1 MPLSKIDEAGLASGA
16 QFIGFKN
23 RIINGAMVIDQR
35 NAGTSNTVNSN
46 SGTQFGADRF
56 LVQGTSSEG
65 VFTSQQLSATPP
77 TGFKN
82 YVRIQT
88 TTASASPASGSLY
101 AMSQIIEGFNI
112 ADLGFGAAGAST
124 VTFSF
129 WIRSS
134 LTGTFSGSLK
144 NGNAY
149 NRSYPFTFTISAA
162 NTWEYKTVTV
172 AGDTSGTW
180 QTGNLG
186 GLIVYWDLGCGS
198 SLLSTANSWQG
209 GNFNGVT
216 GSTRLI
222 STLNATLDIT
232 GVQLEKG
239 STATSFDSR
248 SYGTELQLCQ
258 RYYYR
263 VAAQIAGDYTIA
275 TSALAI
281 STTQAFVMTNFPV
294 QMRTR
299 PTALEQNGTASDY
312 VVVRAGSATFNAC
325 SSVPT
330 FSQAGLMSAMSIFTV
345 ASGLTNGSAGYVYG
359 NTTAAYL
366 GWSAEL

>member
-1 MPLSKIDEAGLASGA
+1 MPLSKIDEAGLASSA
-16 QFIGFKN
+16 QFTGFKN
-23 RIINGAMVIDQR
+23 RIINGDMRIDQR
-35 NAGTSNTVNSN
+35 NAGAAITTHGSFVVDRIGTALTNGSASGITVQQSSTVPSDVGFTNSVVYTVGTGGAVGS
-46 SGTQFGADRF
+46 SGSYGIQQRI
-56 LVQGTSSEG
+56 EG
-65 VFTSQQLSATPP
+65 YNFSDILS
-77 TGFKN
+77 G
-82 YVRIQT
+82 
-88 TTASASPASGSLY
+88 TASAKQFTL
-101 AMSQIIEGFNI
+101 
-112 ADLGFGAAGAST
+112 
-124 VTFSF
+124 SF
-129 WIRSS
+129 WVRSS
-134 LTGTFSGSLK
+134 IIGTYGVSFRNSAK
-144 NGNAY
+144 D
-149 NRSYPFTFTISAA
+149 RSYIATYTVNAA
-162 NTWEYKTVTV
+162 NTWEYKTITIT
-172 AGDTSGTW
+172 GDTGGTW
-180 QTGNLG
+180 LTNNGI
-186 GLIVYWDLGCGS
+186 GLDLFFDLGAGTS
-198 SLLSTANSWQG
+198 SSTTSGSWQAGNYTGLTG
-209 GNFNGVT
+209 GVKLVETT
-216 GSTRLI
+216 G
-222 STLNATLDIT
+222 ATFYIT

-239 STATSFDSR
+239 STATSFDYR
-248 SYGTELQLCQ
+248 PYGTELQLCQ

-312 VVVRAGSATFNAC
+312 AVVRAGSATFNAC

>member
-1 MPLSKIDEAGLASGA
+1 MALTQVQPGMLASDS

-35 NAGTSNTVNSN
+35 NAGAAITVNSN
-46 SGTQFGADRF
+46 TGTQFGADRF
-56 LVQGTSSEG
+56 LVQGTTSAG
-65 VFTSQQLSATPP
+65 VFTAQQSTATPP
-77 TGFKN
+77 SGFTKFL
-82 YVRIQT
+82 RITT
-88 TTASASPASGSLY
+88 TTASASPASGALY
-101 AMSQIIEGFNI
+101 AASQIIEGFNI

-144 NGNAY
+144 NGNSF
-149 NRSYPFTFTISAA
+149 NRSYPFTYTINAA

-172 AGDTSGTW
+172 AGDTTGTW

-198 SLLSTANSWQG
+198 SLLSTANSWQA

-232 GVQLEKG
+232 GVQLELG
-239 STATSFDSR
+239 STATSFDYR
-248 SYGTELQLCQ
+248 PYTTELQLCQ
-258 RYYYR
+258 RYYQQVGGNTGDLNSIALRSYTTSGSY
-263 VAAQIAGDYTIA
+263 VANQY
-275 TSALAI
+275 
-281 STTQAFVMTNFPV
+281 QFPV
-294 QMRTR
+294 QMRTP
-299 PTALEQNGTASDY
+299 PTMTISGTFAVTSCGQPIAMGADLSSWSFQTQ
-312 VVVRAGSATFNAC
+312 ASATGAMVLYSNN
-325 SSVPT
+325 SGKMT
-330 FSQAGLMSAMSIFTV
+330 FSG
-345 ASGLTNGSAGYVYG
+345 
-359 NTTAAYL
+359 
-366 GWSAEL
+366 EL